1 MKKFLILA
9 VAALLGLVSC
19 SKELQLIG
27 TWELTSIESE
37 GVTVDAAKFGMVMT
51 VTFKADGV
59 ATLTLNG
66 ETESTTYAVSG
77 NTLTLDGET
86 FPFTISG
93 KTLTLTMTEDGEVIK
108 MIFTQK

>member
-1 MKKFLILA
+1 M
-9 VAALLGLVSC
+9 GLVSC
-19 SKELQLIG
+19 TKELQLIG
-27 TWELTSIESE
+27 TWELTSVETE
-37 GVTVDAAKFGMVMT
+37 GITVDAAKFGMVMT

-108 MIFTQK
+108 MIFTKK

>member
-1 MKKFLILA
+1 MILA

-27 TWELTSIESE
+27 TWELTSVESQ
-37 GVTVDAAKFGMVMT
+37 GVTIDAAKFGMDMT
-51 VTFKADGV
+51 VTFKAGGV

-86 FPFTISG
+86 VPFTIKG
-93 KTLTLTMTEDGEVIK
+93 KTLTLTMTEGGETAK
-108 MIFTQK
+108 MIFTKK